1 MNRSGKLLIMKKNI
15 FIAASFFFSIISF
28 SQSISIKLPDT
39 ISKKPVDGRLLLIF
53 STKFSGEPRN
63 QINDAPTTQQI
74 FGVDV
79 ENWQPGTTKLISINA
94 FGYPIEKLSD
104 IPVGEY
110 NVQAVF
116 HVYETFHR
124 KDGHVVK
131 LPMDRGEGQHW
142 NAAPGNFYSVPMKIK
157 FNPKIKTLHNVT
169 LTKIIPPIKEP
180 EDTKYI
186 KHIKI
191 QSKLLTEFWGRP
203 MFLGAHILLP
213 EGWDTHPD
221 VKYPLAIY
229 HGHFPDDF
237 GGWRTIPPDENLKP
251 DTNAR
256 FNNLVGYNKI
266 VQQEA
271 YNFYKLW
278 TGPNFPRVIAIEIQH
293 ANPYYDDSYAVNS
306 ANLGPYGDAIT
317 YELIPE
323 IEKRFRGIG
332 QGWARFMYGGSTGG
346 WEVLAAQVFYPDQ
359 YNGCY
364 SACPDP
370 IDFSHYTTIDL
381 YKDSNAYYREGPF
394 RKVARPGHRNYLGHL
409 NTMIK
414 DMNHR
419 ELAIGT
425 KSRSGDQWDI
435 WEAVY
440 SPVGKDGYPE
450 RIYDKYNGKINK
462 QVAAYWKENYDLVHI
477 IQRDWSKIGNK
488 LAGKIHIYVGDMDN
502 YYLNNAVYTAEEMIK
517 KLENPKCNCEV
528 DYGDRAEHC
537 WNGDHSQPNYISR
550 LRYHQM
556 FIPKWTEEVKNR
568 VPQGADL
575 TSWRY

>member
-1 MNRSGKLLIMKKNI
+1 MKKFI
-15 FIAASFFFSIISF
+15 FITASFFFTIISF
-28 SQSISIKLPDT
+28 SQSISINLPDT
-39 ISKKPVDGRLLLIF
+39 ISKKPVDGRLLLLF
-53 STKFSGEPRN
+53 SKNFSGEPRN

-74 FGVDV
+74 FGIDI
-79 ENWQPGTTKLISINA
+79 ESWQPGTTKMISVTA
-94 FGYPIEKLSD
+94 FGYPIEKISD
-104 IPVGEY
+104 IPAGEY
-110 NVQAVF
+110 NIQAVF
-116 HVYETFHR
+116 HIYETFHR

-142 NAAPGNFYSVPMKIK
+142 NSAPGNFYSVPTKIK
-157 FNPKIKTLHNVT
+157 FNPKARILHNVA

-180 EDTKYI
+180 GDTKYI

-229 HGHFPDDF
+229 HGHFPSDF
-237 GGWRTIPPDENLKP
+237 GGWRTTPPDESLKP
-251 DTNAR
+251 DTSAR

-278 TGPNFPRVIAIEIQH
+278 TGPSFPRVIAIEIQH

-370 IDFSHYTTIDL
+370 IDFRHYTTIDL
-381 YKDSNAYYREGPF
+381 YKDSNAYFREGPF

-409 NTMIK
+409 NTMVN

-450 RIYDKYNGKINK
+450 RIFDKYNGKINK
-462 QVAAYWKENYDLVHI
+462 QVTAYWKENYDLVHI
-477 IQRDWSKIGNK
+477 IQRDWSKIGSK

-556 FIPKWTEEVKNR
+556 FIPKWAEEVKSR
-568 VPQGADL
+568 VPQDADL

>member
-1 MNRSGKLLIMKKNI
+1 MKKI
-15 FIAASFFFSIISF
+15 ILLFIACFGGLISF
-28 SQSISIKLPDT
+28 SQSIAIKLPDSL
-39 ISKKPVDGRLLLIF
+39 SKKPVDGRLLLIF
-53 STKFSGEPRN
+53 SKNYSGEPRFLV
-63 QINDAPTTQQI
+63 NDNPSTQQI

-79 ENWQPGTTKLISINA
+79 DGWQPGTVKMIAANA
-94 FGYPIEKLSD
+94 FGYPIEKIAD
-104 IPVGEY
+104 IPAGDY
-110 NVQAVF
+110 HVQAVF
-116 HVYETFHR
+116 HIYETFHR
-124 KDGHVVK
+124 KDGHIVK

-142 NAAPGNFYSVPMKIK
+142 NLAPGNFYSAPVKIN
-157 FNPKIKTLHNVT
+157 FNPRTKILHNIT

-191 QSKLLTEFWGRP
+191 QSKRLTEFWGRP
-203 MFLGAHILLP
+203 MYLGAHILLP

-221 VKYPLAIY
+221 VKYPLAIF

-237 GGWRTIPPDENLKP
+237 SGWRTTPPDENLKP
-251 DTNAR
+251 DTVAR
-256 FNNLVGYNKI
+256 FNLIGYNKI

-271 YNFYKLW
+271 YDFYKLW

-346 WEVLAAQVFYPDQ
+346 WEVLAAQVFYPDE

-364 SACPDP
+364 AACPDP
-370 IDFSHYTTIDL
+370 IDFRHYTSFNIYDD
-381 YKDSNAYYREGPF
+381 KNAYYREGPF
-394 RKVARPGHRNYLGHL
+394 RKTMRPGHRNYLGHVNAL
-409 NTMIK
+409 VK

-425 KSRSGDQWDI
+425 NSRSGDQFDI

-440 SPVGKDGYPE
+440 SPVGKNGYPE
-450 RIYDKYNGKINK
+450 KIFDKYTGEINK
-462 QVAAYWKENYDLVHI
+462 NVAAYWKENYDLTHI
-477 IQRDWSKIGNK
+477 IQRDWPKIGNK

-502 YYLNNAVYTAEEMIK
+502 YYLNNAVYTAEDMIK
-517 KLENPKCNCEV
+517 KLDNPKCNCEV

-550 LRYHQM
+550 LRYHRM
-556 FIPKWTEEVKNR
+556 FITKWAEEVKSR
-568 VPQGADL
+568 APSGADL
-575 TSWRY
+575 SRWRY